1 MRLGQLARKLA
12 LKPVEIVEFLARNA
26 IQIESGNN
34 TRIEDDH
41 VVLVLQKYAPG
52 ELIEN
57 VEKAIAEEEK
67 IPEAPEYIVPESP
80 SIELVA
86 VEEPILEEEKV
97 EVIKAPK
104 IELSGLKVLG
114 KIELPETRKKE
125 PIAGTDQPTEQAT
138 KNGEVRRPVR
148 QSNFQARVRANQS
161 PQRPAKN
168 PIAVERE
175 REAREAELKRK
186 DEIELEKEK
195 RTLHYLKKINIAQ
208 PTKAMKIQEEKLER
222 KQIIKAPAPTTLWG
236 RFRRWLN
243 S

>member
-12 LKPVEIVEFLARNA
+12 LKPVEIVDFLARNA
-26 IQIESGNN
+26 VQIESGNN

-67 IPEAPEYIVPESP
+67 TPEAPGYIVTESP

-86 VEEPILEEEKV
+86 TEEPILEEEKV

-114 KIELPETRKKE
+114 KIELPETKKKE
-125 PIAGTDQPTEQAT
+125 PTVGTDQPIEQAT
-138 KNGEVRRPVR
+138 KNSEVRRPVR
-148 QSNFQARVRANQS
+148 PSNFQARVRANQ
-161 PQRPAKN
+161 PQQRPAKN

-175 REAREAELKRK
+175 REAREAELKKK